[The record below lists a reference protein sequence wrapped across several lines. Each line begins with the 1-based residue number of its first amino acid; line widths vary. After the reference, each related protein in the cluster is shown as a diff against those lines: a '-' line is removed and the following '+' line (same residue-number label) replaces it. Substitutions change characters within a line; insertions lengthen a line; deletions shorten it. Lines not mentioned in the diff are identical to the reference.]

1 VVRQQKLELVF
12 PSATAMLCPGRDTGR
27 GDDDLLAIFN
37 GQYFAN
43 RSVCVTTASQR
54 STSLNFLMP
63 VLESVRSPKTLAHAE
78 ELTDFLMDAQRRFLT
93 FLSRELSQGSVSF
106 PQYFLLTYLE
116 KTEMMTMSGIAAK
129 MGHTTAAATGLVDR
143 LERLGYVARSH
154 AIDDRRK
161 VMVRITVK
169 GSNLVGRLRQEMVN
183 CINLILKEYLTPEE
197 GMAWLQIYRKISEIC
212 DKNAKKE

>member
-1 VVRQQKLELVF
+1 
-12 PSATAMLCPGRDTGR
+12 
-27 GDDDLLAIFN
+27 
-37 GQYFAN
+37 
-43 RSVCVTTASQR
+43 
-54 STSLNFLMP
+54 MP
-63 VLESVRSPKTLAHAE
+63 VLESVRTTKTLAPAE
-78 ELTDFLMDAQRRFLT
+78 ELTDFLMHAQRRFLT
-93 FLSRELSQGSVSF
+93 FLSRELNQGSVSF

-116 KTEMMTMSGIAAK
+116 KTDMMTMSGIAAK

-143 LERLGYVARSH
+143 LERLGYGVRSH

-161 VMVRITVK
+161 VMVRITSK
-169 GSNLVGRLRQEMVN
+169 GSSLVGGLRQEMVN

>member
-1 VVRQQKLELVF
+1 MLITEHGAASDLV
-12 PSATAMLCPGRDTGR
+12 
-27 GDDDLLAIFN
+27 
-37 GQYFAN
+37 
-43 RSVCVTTASQR
+43 
-54 STSLNFLMP
+54 
-63 VLESVRSPKTLAHAE
+63 EEAE
-78 ELTDFLMDAQRRFLT
+78 ELTDIIMDLQRRFLVN
-93 FLSRELSQGSVSF
+93 LSEELNQGSVSF
-106 PQYFLLTYLE
+106 PQFFLLTYLDKQE
-116 KTEMMTMSGIAAK
+116 VITMSGIAAK

-161 VMVRITVK
+161 VMVHITAK

-197 GMAWLQIYRKISEIC
+197 GMTWLQIYRKISEIC